1 MFTELNGP
9 HAGELNDAL
18 GRIGFRRS
26 QNVAYRPSCLDCTAC
41 ISVRVVA
48 AEFQPN
54 ATQRRVLRRNAN
66 LEVTACKAWATE
78 EQYQL
83 LRR

>member
-26 QNVAYRPSCLDCTAC
+26 QSVAYRPSCLGC
-41 ISVRVVA
+41 SA
-48 AEFQPN
+48 ANDTPQIIPP
-54 ATQRRVLRRNAN
+54 
-66 LEVTACKAWATE
+66 
-78 EQYQL
+78 
-83 LRR
+83 